1 MSETIADWLRE
12 ERKKSH
18 LTQLE
23 LAAISEIGLSQIG
36 AIERGEGNPTM
47 STMIAL
53 STAMKAS
60 HEKIIRLMFPHLFEA
75 DEFKNIG

>member
-1 MSETIADWLRE
+1 MSEIIAEWLRE
-12 ERKKSH
+12 ERKKCH

-60 HEKIIRLMFPHLFEA
+60 PDKIMRLMFPHHVDAEQSNNA
-75 DEFKNIG
+75 